1 MSTLGSSAASV
12 ATSTPDEYVRLKHEL
27 AQTRAR
33 TDKNRIEARQLIS
46 QRDGLKSDVAK
57 ETGEVEEKQ
66 LILEETLKGM
76 KRLKEQIEVAKGEKD
91 VLTKKIERWGK
102 FQSSSLQIT
111 AACIIGA
118 PCVLHKSIELIT
130 VANSFHQGVAR
141 RKITTC
147 IPYKQS

>member
-91 VLTKKIERWGK
+91 VLTKKIER
-102 FQSSSLQIT
+102 
-111 AACIIGA
+111 
-118 PCVLHKSIELIT
+118 
-130 VANSFHQGVAR
+130 
-141 RKITTC
+141 
-147 IPYKQS
+147 